1 MTMSIQEK
9 IQKAATTGARLRA
22 MSETDRAR
30 REELLS
36 FSYLLTADADKLIEE
51 LVGIDARRVLYS
63 QVLRLH
69 KSYQQEFVAGVRQ
82 AIT

>member
-9 IQKAATTGARLRA
+9 IQKAVRTAARLQA
-22 MSETDRAR
+22 LSQEDGAR

-36 FSYLLTADADKLIEE
+36 LSYLLTADADKLIEE

-63 QVLRLH
+63 QVVRLH
-69 KSYQQEFVAGVRQ
+69 HSYQQEFQAGVKQ